1 MNTMEE
7 TSSVTNDILVTD
19 NYNIS
24 LISDN
29 KDPIWLIVLQRSQ
42 LIMTILGVIANLGT
56 SITLIKNGQVSITF
70 NHKLVIY
77 LDIL

>member
-7 TSSVTNDILVTD
+7 TFSATTDILPTD
-19 NYNIS
+19 NITIS

-29 KDPIWLIVLQRSQ
+29 KDPIWLIILQRSQ

-56 SITLIKNGQVSITF
+56 SITLIKNGQVSKIT
-70 NHKLVIY
+70 NN
-77 LDIL
+77 

>member
-7 TSSVTNDILVTD
+7 TFSVTTDILPTD
-19 NYNIS
+19 NITIS

-29 KDPIWLIVLQRSQ
+29 KDPIWLIILQRSQ

-56 SITLIKNGQVSITF
+56 SITLIKNGQVSKIT
-70 NHKLVIY
+70 NN
-77 LDIL
+77 

>member
-7 TSSVTNDILVTD
+7 TFSITTDILSTD
-19 NYNIS
+19 NITIS

-29 KDPIWLIVLQRSQ
+29 KDPIWLIILQRSQ

-56 SITLIKNGQVSITF
+56 SITLIKNGQVSKIT
-70 NHKLVIY
+70 NN
-77 LDIL
+77 